1 MNPGIENKAVE
12 RLIIFILML
21 TTFILIGAR
30 TLICYFPSN
39 IMMDHFISLTAF
51 CNFVIAIIV
60 VKWLY
65 TVKYL
70 GTELDTQKHRLNY
83 MEDAM
88 KIMRSER
95 HEYLNHMQTIM
106 GLIMSG
112 DHKEA
117 MTYLKDMGAEC
128 RFNSQV
134 LSVSNPALRVLLQN
148 KRQSALSKGI
158 ELKLT
163 IQSDLK
169 LLQLS
174 ATDITTIF
182 GNLLDNAMDC
192 IVNAKNS
199 NNRKLIHL
207 KVTEVAD
214 DYVFTIEDSGPP
226 IEPNILAEIF
236 KMGFSTK
243 GTGRG
248 FGLALVENTIQRY
261 QGTIHYGVNGAK
273 GFTVTFPQQGVA
285 A

>member
-1 MNPGIENKAVE
+1 MK
-12 RLIIFILML
+12 
-21 TTFILIGAR
+21 
-30 TLICYFPSN
+30 
-39 IMMDHFISLTAF
+39 
-51 CNFVIAIIV
+51 
-60 VKWLY
+60 
-65 TVKYL
+65 
-70 GTELDTQKHRLNY
+70 LDTQKHSLNY
-83 MEDAM
+83 MEEAV

-95 HEYLNHMQTIM
+95 HEYLNHLQTIM
-106 GLIMSG
+106 GLILSG

-134 LSVSNPALRVLLQN
+134 LSVSNPSLRVLLQN
-148 KRQSALSKGI
+148 KRQSALIKGI

-169 LLQLS
+169 QLKLTP
-174 ATDITTIF
+174 TDTTTIF

-192 IVNAKNS
+192 IVNAKDNS
-199 NNRKLIHL
+199 SRKLIHL

-226 IEPNILAEIF
+226 IEPHILAEIF
-236 KMGFSTK
+236 KIGFSTK

-248 FGLALVENTIQRY
+248 FGLALVESTIQRY